1 MREFVRGAAKVSY
14 RQLRVDPWVWFGLAP
29 AVDNLGLRAVLLR
42 TRCRTAAWRLRAQ
55 SGHSLRFG

>member
-29 AVDNLGLRAVLLR
+29 AVDNLGLRAVL
-42 TRCRTAAWRLRAQ
+42 
-55 SGHSLRFG
+55 